1 MDVCTTL
8 SNVLCQAC
16 IALHNLSGVPA
27 FARER
32 VRAKGL
38 PEVLESMRWKFP
50 NNALLQQL
58 AVATIASIK
67 LGSESSRHAR
77 RQRHSVEHMLIY

>member
-1 MDVCTTL
+1 MDLWATL
-8 SNVLCQAC
+8 STVLCQAC

-32 VRAKGL
+32 MRAKGL
-38 PEVLESMRWKFP
+38 LDVLESTRWKFP

-67 LGSESSRHAR
+67 LGSES
-77 RQRHSVEHMLIY
+77 